1 MYLILDS
8 KNLIKEICEK
18 PCYVR
23 RQANGVVILTER
35 VNADA
40 IYSSETDSFY
50 PVERIGYLCDSHRL
64 VEVDNVP
71 ENVTA
76 GYWYFDCG
84 QFYTTEAKLKALA
97 RAKSPDVAGLMFVS
111 MAQEG
116 KFDDTTIAEHA
127 EQFQQW
133 KVNISYS
140 VGDICARDGKLYR
153 CLQAH
158 TSQADWTPDTAVS
171 LFKAIGDLQRI
182 SGVEPAIGA
191 VTLML
196 SGIRYLT
203 IQSTGLVRRTLML
216 GSPEFT
222 DGRKRHNAYNR

>member
-8 KNLIKEICEK
+8 KNLIKEICGK

-23 RQANGVVILTER
+23 RQSNGVVILTER

-64 VEVDNVP
+64 VEIENVP

-97 RAKSPDVAGLMFVS
+97 RAKSPDVAGLIFAS

-116 KFDDTTIAEHA
+116 KFDDTTIAKHA

-171 LFKAIGDLQRI
+171 LFKVIGDPTTEYPEWSQPIGAVDAYAIGDKV
-182 SGVEPAIGA
+182 S
-191 VTLML
+191 
-196 SGIRYLT
+196 
-203 IQSTGLVRRTLML
+203 
-216 GSPEFT
+216 
-222 DGRKRHNAYNR
+222 HNAKHWVSTADANAWEPGVYGWEEAA